1 MRASRL
7 LSLLM
12 LLQHKGRMTAEALAE
27 TFEVS
32 VRTIYRD
39 VDQLS
44 AAGVPI
50 YADRGPG
57 GGFALLD
64 GYRTRLT
71 GMTAAEAETLFLAGL
86 PGPAAEL
93 GLGEASAAA
102 RLKLLSALPPDLGGN
117 AARVADRFHLDPVD
131 WYRRVATPPYLH
143 AIAEAVWGER
153 QIIIRYESWS
163 ATVRRRLDPLGL
175 VMKAGAWYLV
185 ARCNGT
191 IRTYRIASVAALEVT
206 TAGFTRPPGFD
217 LAAHWT
223 RELKRFEAGLRR
235 EQAEIRVAAPALPWL
250 DRLGADI
257 AEAVRASAP
266 DAQGWRRATVPIE
279 GIDHA
284 AGLLLGFGGQ
294 IEVLRPPALRR
305 AMAAQAAQVMALYER
320 KS

>member
-44 AAGVPI
+44 AAGVPV

-71 GMTAAEAETLFLAGL
+71 GLTAAEAETLFLAGL

-102 RLKLLSALPPDLGGN
+102 RLKLLSALPPDIGGN
-117 AARVADRFHLDPVD
+117 AARVAERFHLDPVD
-131 WYRRVATPPYLH
+131 WYRRVATPPFL
-143 AIAEAVWGER
+143 ARIAAAVWGER
-153 QIIIRYESWS
+153 QIVIRYESWS

-185 ARCNGT
+185 ARCNGA
-191 IRTYRIASVAALEVT
+191 IRTYRVSRIEALEVT
-206 TAGFTRPPGFD
+206 DTGFTRPGRFD
-217 LAAHWT
+217 LAAHWAA
-223 RELKRFEAGLRR
+223 ELKRFEAGLRR
-235 EQAEIRVAAPALPWL
+235 GEAEIVVTASALPDL

-257 AEAVRASAP
+257 AEAVRAAPP
-266 DAQGWRRATVPIE
+266 DADGRRRAVVPIE
-279 GIDHA
+279 EIDHA
-284 AGLLLGFGGQ
+284 AGLFLGFGGR
-294 IEVLRPPALRR
+294 IEVLAPSALRR
-305 AMAAQAAQVMALYER
+305 QIAALARQVVALYDA
-320 KS
+320 

>member
-1 MRASRL
+1 LRASRL

-44 AAGVPI
+44 AAGVPV

-71 GMTAAEAETLFLAGL
+71 GLTAAEAETLFLAGL
-86 PGPAAEL
+86 PGAAAEL

-102 RLKLLSALPPDLGGN
+102 RLKLLSALPGDLGGN

-131 WYRRVATPPYLH
+131 WYRRVATPPYLPR
-143 AIAEAVWGER
+143 IAEAVWGER
-153 QIIIRYESWS
+153 QIVIRYESWS

-185 ARCNGT
+185 ARCNGA
-191 IRTYRIASVAALEVT
+191 IRTYRIDNVEALEVT
-206 TAGFTRPPGFD
+206 DDGFVRPKGFD
-217 LAAHWT
+217 LGAHWM

-235 EQAEIRVAAPALPWL
+235 GEAEIRVAAAALRCGRPCRTLRAGAGPSCRSRGSSISPASSS
-250 DRLGADI
+250 
-257 AEAVRASAP
+257 ASAP
-266 DAQGWRRATVPIE
+266 GSRSSARRPCGASWLP
-279 GIDHA
+279 
-284 AGLLLGFGGQ
+284 
-294 IEVLRPPALRR
+294 RPRR
-305 AMAAQAAQVMALYER
+305 
-320 KS
+320 

>member
-1 MRASRL
+1 
-7 LSLLM
+7 M
-12 LLQHKGRMTAEALAE
+12 LLQHKGRMTAEALAA

-44 AAGVPI
+44 AAGIPV

-71 GMTAAEAETLFLAGL
+71 GLTAAEAETLFLAGL
-86 PGPAAEL
+86 PGAAADL

-102 RLKLLSALPPDLGGN
+102 RLKLLSALPADLGGP

-131 WYRRVATPPYLH
+131 WYRRVATPPYL
-143 AIAEAVWGER
+143 ARIAEAVWGER
-153 QIIIRYESWS
+153 QIVIRYESWS

-191 IRTYRIASVAALEVT
+191 IRTYRIEKVEALEVT
-206 TAGFTRPPGFD
+206 GDGFARPRGFD

-223 RELKRFEAGLRR
+223 RELQRFEAGLRR
-235 EQAEIRVAAPALPWL
+235 AEAEIRVSPGALPYL

-257 AEAVRASAP
+257 AEAVRAASP
-266 DAQGWRRATVPIE
+266 DDQGWRRATVPIE
-279 GIDHA
+279 AIDHA
-284 AGLLLGFGGQ
+284 AGLLLGFGDRV
-294 IEVLRPPALRR
+294 EVLNPPALRR
-305 AMAAQAAQVMALYER
+305 HLAAQAARVMALYGG
-320 KS
+320 KP